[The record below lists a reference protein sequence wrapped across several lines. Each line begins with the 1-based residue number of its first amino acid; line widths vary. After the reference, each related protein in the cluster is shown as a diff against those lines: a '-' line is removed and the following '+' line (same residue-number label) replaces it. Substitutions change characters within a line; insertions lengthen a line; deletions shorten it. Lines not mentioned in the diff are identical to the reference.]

1 MRRLGGSATL
11 RGVLELVPRP
21 WLIAGVALLVA
32 GVVVGVV
39 ADGKGDVVGF
49 GVAGVGA
56 ILLVGLAFYAVGRS
70 EDRDREQR
78 PSG

>member
-1 MRRLGGSATL
+1 MS
-11 RGVLELVPRP
+11 ELVPRP
-21 WLIAGVALLVA
+21 WLIAGIVLTLAGIVVAA
-32 GVVVGVV
+32 V

-49 GVAGVGA
+49 GLGGAGL

-78 PSG
+78 PNG

>member
-1 MRRLGGSATL
+1 MLD
-11 RGVLELVPRP
+11 LVPRP
-21 WLIAGVALLVA
+21 WLIVGVVLLLA
-32 GVVVGVV
+32 GVVVSVV

-49 GVAGVGA
+49 GVAGAGA

-78 PSG
+78 PGG

>member
-1 MRRLGGSATL
+1 MSG
-11 RGVLELVPRP
+11 LVPRP
-21 WLIAGVALLVA
+21 WLVA
-32 GVVVGVV
+32 GVVLVVAGIVIGAV

-49 GVAGVGA
+49 GVGGAGV

-78 PSG
+78 PNG

>member
-1 MRRLGGSATL
+1 MS
-11 RGVLELVPRP
+11 ELVPRP
-21 WLIAGVALLVA
+21 WLIAAAVLLVA
-32 GVVVGVV
+32 GVIVGVA

-70 EDRDREQR
+70 EDREREQR
-78 PSG
+78 RPPG